1 MVKLVK
7 EDGIV
12 KKNLKGVPV
21 KNYIYLSLIILV
33 TILLV
38 FYFYL
43 WYLTYKENKLNNQV
57 MDRYLQVI
65 NYNELS
71 DYLTENK
78 DAYVYVSVLEDQ
90 EIRDFELEFKT
101 LIMDNSLKKE
111 ILYLDLTNVYNDK
124 NLISKANKDY
134 QVGEKNISDVPCIL
148 VFKEGVLKEI
158 YDIRENN
165 YEMENLKE
173 FLLQEGFEIDD

>member
-1 MVKLVK
+1 M
-7 EDGIV
+7 
-12 KKNLKGVPV
+12 KKNLRGVPV

-43 WYLTYKENKLNNQV
+43 WYLTYKESKLNNQI

-78 DAYVYVSVLEDQ
+78 NAYVYVSVLEDQ
-90 EIRDFELEFKT
+90 EIRNFELEFKT
-101 LIMDNSLKKE
+101 MIMDNSLKKE
-111 ILYLDLTNVYNDK
+111 ILYLDLTDVYNNN

-134 QVGEKNISDVPCIL
+134 QVGGKNISNVPCIL

-158 YDIRENN
+158 YDIKENN
-165 YEMENLKE
+165 YEIENLKE

>member
-1 MVKLVK
+1 M
-7 EDGIV
+7 
-12 KKNLKGVPV
+12 KKNLRGVPV

-43 WYLTYKENKLNNQV
+43 WYLTYKESKLNNQI

-78 DAYVYVSVLEDQ
+78 NAYVYVSVLEDQ

-101 LIMDNSLKKE
+101 TIMDNSLKKE
-111 ILYLDLTNVYNDK
+111 ILYLDLTDVYNNK

-134 QVGEKNISDVPCIL
+134 QVGGKNISNVPCIL

-158 YDIRENN
+158 YDIKENN
-165 YEMENLKE
+165 YEIENLKE